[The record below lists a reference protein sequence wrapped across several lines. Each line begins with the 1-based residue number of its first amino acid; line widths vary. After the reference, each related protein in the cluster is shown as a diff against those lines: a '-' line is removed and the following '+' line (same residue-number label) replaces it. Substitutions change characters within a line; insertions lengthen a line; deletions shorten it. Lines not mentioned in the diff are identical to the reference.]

1 MFELLDDE
9 NDDEGR
15 KKGPTTTVKQDAP
28 QIKTKPVTSTV
39 GKEHAVR
46 KNDVPA
52 KEPSKER
59 SDRRPPRAEGDRPPR
74 VEGER
79 PPRRNR
85 EGTSTGAE
93 VTNRGDRGPLKP
105 EGRGRR
111 DNKDREHG
119 GEVEGAF
126 KGAKRVFDRKSGT
139 GRGKEVKKGGGGR
152 GGWGKESTKDSWD
165 EVPEK
170 QEGTDENK
178 PVDTAEKVE
187 GSPVEAGPSA
197 PIKEESDE
205 EKKRQEE
212 EEKKKKEEEE
222 KEQRQMTLEDYRKKL
237 EAERAEKP
245 TVIPNLPA
253 PRQAGE
259 GVDSKELQQWA
270 KFTEIKREETEEQKI
285 ASAEAKKGKKEPKK
299 QAVPVD
305 TVFRVQ
311 QPKKPRPSKEDRF
324 EKGDRPDRDRGDRPD
339 RDRGDR
345 PERDRGERPERDR
358 GERAPRKDFKD
369 REFNKESPRGPG
381 KRPRG
386 AAAPDVQDASSFPA
400 LSTQTKA

>member
-1 MFELLDDE
+1 
-9 NDDEGR
+9 
-15 KKGPTTTVKQDAP
+15 
-28 QIKTKPVTSTV
+28 
-39 GKEHAVR
+39 
-46 KNDVPA
+46 
-52 KEPSKER
+52 
-59 SDRRPPRAEGDRPPR
+59 
-74 VEGER
+74 
-79 PPRRNR
+79 
-85 EGTSTGAE
+85 
-93 VTNRGDRGPLKP
+93 
-105 EGRGRR
+105 
-111 DNKDREHG
+111 
-119 GEVEGAF
+119 
-126 KGAKRVFDRKSGT
+126 
-139 GRGKEVKKGGGGR
+139 
-152 GGWGKESTKDSWD
+152 
-165 EVPEK
+165 
-170 QEGTDENK
+170 
-178 PVDTAEKVE
+178 
-187 GSPVEAGPSA
+187 
-197 PIKEESDE
+197 
-205 EKKRQEE
+205 
-212 EEKKKKEEEE
+212 
-222 KEQRQMTLEDYRKKL
+222 MTLEDYRKKL